1 MRRLLITTALALT
14 TTSLSAQSWLDPYK
28 PIAQKLIAE
37 SQRTDFAWRR
47 LAEVTDTYGPRLSGS
62 DNLELAIDW
71 ALETMKKDG
80 FVNVH
85 KEPVMVP
92 KWVRGDESLDL
103 VEPVRQKLPLLGL
116 DRKSVV

>member
-1 MRRLLITTALALT
+1 MRRLLIITALALT

-80 FVNVH
+80 FARF
-85 KEPVMVP
+85 VP
-92 KWVRGDESLDL
+92 GFGFPLAGPKHLGQ
-103 VEPVRQKLPLLGL
+103 RQATSG
-116 DRKSVV
+116 RC